1 MTLLPAWKSALLVF
15 IMMFSF
21 FTVGVFADDQSLGR
35 VRIASFVGPRQVAPD
50 TAFSLSLDVEYE
62 VRVATTIRAAIFAG
76 LLNVGASLW
85 QSDNASVAGGG
96 DKVWTINLTAPSV
109 EGTIQFSSYAYYLD
123 SGVWKFYNDT
133 VLGPGYAQVTI
144 KVSRYATLRVDLG
157 VAGLAVTLGNSSDT
171 TSQVGDLNATL
182 LVGMPYQLSVPS
194 DQEYQNSTRIVFS
207 GWQDGNNQTQ
217 RLVSLTG
224 DTQLVGYYRV
234 QYLLKVT
241 SSQSGYSYQKWY
253 GAGSNAT
260 LQEVNF
266 VPTSFPLALFGG
278 KYVFS
283 GWSGDVNSPSGEISF
298 TMNSPKTIYANFS
311 IDYGLLIFA
320 IFAIIIALGI
330 IGEVILLALKRR
342 KRIETTLRSSTKR
355 ATCPYCGEDVE
366 EEWVHCIHCGNNL
379 GSLEDAVTK

>member
-1 MTLLPAWKSALLVF
+1 MTLLPAWKSTLIVF
-15 IMMFSF
+15 IIVFSL
-21 FTVGVFADDQSLGR
+21 FTVGVFADDQNLGR

-50 TAFSLSLDVEYE
+50 SAFSLSLDVEYE
-62 VRVATTIRAAIFAG
+62 VSAATTIRAAIFEG
-76 LLNVGASLW
+76 LLNVGAPLW
-85 QSDNASVAGGG
+85 QSDNASVVEGG

-109 EGTIQFSSYAYYLD
+109 EGTIQFSAYAYYLD
-123 SGVWKFYNDT
+123 NRVWKFYNDA
-133 VLGPGYAQVTI
+133 VLGPGYGQVTI

-157 VAGLAVTLGNSSDT
+157 VPGLAVTLGNSSDT
-171 TSQVGDLNATL
+171 TTQAGDLNATL

-207 GWQDGNNQTQ
+207 RWQDGNNQTQ
-217 RLVSLTG
+217 RLISLTG
-224 DTQLVGYYRV
+224 DTQLIGYYRA

-253 GAGSNAT
+253 DAGSNAT

-266 VPTSFPLALFGG
+266 VPTSSPLTLFGG

-283 GWSGDVNSPSGEISF
+283 GWSGDANSRSSEISF

-311 IDYGLLIFA
+311 IDYGAVLLVFP
-320 IFAIIIALGI
+320 IIVALGI

-342 KRIETTLRSSTKR
+342 KRTKTTLGPSTKS
-355 ATCPYCGEDVE
+355 ATCPYCGEEVE
-366 EEWVHCIHCGNNL
+366 NEWVHCIHCGNNL
-379 GSLEDAVTK
+379 GSLEDADTR